1 MTDEEARK
9 HLLTAAI
16 IVKAKNNRTAARM
29 LDRMS
34 ALNIGEEYERIKSG
48 TSKRTARERE
58 IIKYIA
64 ENINYDE

>member
-34 ALNIGEEYERIKSG
+34 ALDIGEEYEKIKSG

>member
-34 ALNIGEEYERIKSG
+34 ALNIGEEYERIKLG

>member
-1 MTDEEARK
+1 MTDEQKRK

-16 IVKAKNNRTAARM
+16 LVKAKNTRSADRM

-34 ALNIGEEYERIKSG
+34 ALNIGEEYERIKAG

>member
-1 MTDEEARK
+1 
-9 HLLTAAI
+9 
-16 IVKAKNNRTAARM
+16 M

-34 ALNIGEEYERIKSG
+34 ALDIGEEYERIKSG